1 LSARIVA
8 VADVFEA
15 MTAARPYR
23 PAMSEERAL
32 GIMRKSSG
40 DHLAADVIAALA
52 EVDSQA
58 A

>member
-1 LSARIVA
+1 

-32 GIMRKSSG
+32 GIMRKSAG

-52 EVDSQA
+52 EADAQA